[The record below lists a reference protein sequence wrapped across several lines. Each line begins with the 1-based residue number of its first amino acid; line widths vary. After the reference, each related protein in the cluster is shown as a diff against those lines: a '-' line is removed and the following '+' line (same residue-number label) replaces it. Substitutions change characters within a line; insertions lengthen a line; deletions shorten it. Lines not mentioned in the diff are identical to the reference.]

1 MTKDTLYILIAT
13 MMNMNA
19 SANQNEIVNTHTV
32 EDAKRLVWSTYGMH
46 PTKQQIEEELI
57 KMIWHT
63 RNSVWLNVGG
73 VDGLSNALAE
83 KENLEYVNYTPKSTM
98 IKQGSPNPISGNT
111 KDEHGSNHCAFS
123 VKP

>member
-19 SANQNEIVNTHTV
+19 SANKNEIVDTYTA

-46 PTKQQIEEELI
+46 PTKQQIEDELI

-63 RNSVWLNVGG
+63 RNSIWLNVGG
-73 VDGLSNALAE
+73 VEGLSNDLAE
-83 KENLEYVNYTPKSTM
+83 KE
-98 IKQGSPNPISGNT
+98 
-111 KDEHGSNHCAFS
+111 
-123 VKP
+123 KP

>member
-1 MTKDTLYILIAT
+1 MTKDTLHTLIAT

-19 SANQNEIVNTHTV
+19 SANRNEIVNTYTA
-32 EDAKRLVWSTYGMH
+32 EDAKRLMWSTYGMH
-46 PTKQQIEEELI
+46 PTKQQIEDELI

-83 KENLEYVNYTPKSTM
+83 RETT
-98 IKQGSPNPISGNT
+98 
-111 KDEHGSNHCAFS
+111 
-123 VKP
+123 

>member
-73 VDGLSNALAE
+73 VDGLS
-83 KENLEYVNYTPKSTM
+83 KELSEREQAQV
-98 IKQGSPNPISGNT
+98 GNT
-111 KDEHGSNHCAFS
+111 TS
-123 VKP
+123 

>member
-1 MTKDTLYILIAT
+1 MTKDTLHILIAT

-19 SANQNEIVNTHTV
+19 SANRNEIVNTYTA

-46 PTKQQIEEELI
+46 PTKQQIEDELI

-83 KENLEYVNYTPKSTM
+83 RETT
-98 IKQGSPNPISGNT
+98 
-111 KDEHGSNHCAFS
+111 
-123 VKP
+123 